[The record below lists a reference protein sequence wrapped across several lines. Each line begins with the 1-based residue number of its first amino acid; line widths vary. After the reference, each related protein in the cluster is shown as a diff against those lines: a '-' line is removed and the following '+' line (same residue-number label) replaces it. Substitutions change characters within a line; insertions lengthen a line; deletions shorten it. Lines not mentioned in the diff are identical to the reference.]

1 MQTFLEL
8 QYLVEYLV
16 DNLELSK
23 FSNTSLCVKNYL
35 MGIDGIRNSDMKK
48 NIVKN
53 KCCTEKD
60 GHVLKKWRSTTSKE
74 VKVKVSLV

>member
-35 MGIDGIRNSDMKK
+35 MGIDGIRNSDIKK
-48 NIVKN
+48 HCKEQMLYRKGWPCVK
-53 KCCTEKD
+53 KMAVYHIK
-60 GHVLKKWRSTTSKE
+60 RS
-74 VKVKVSLV
+74 